1 MSDGQDVGPVGRRW
15 GGSRDYALLRS
26 AVATALRTETE
37 HSMGSGRPMNQQP
50 VDSDS
55 AGGGASVLHPSVA
68 ATGGQMA
75 GRMHRLHSTRS
86 DGGPG
91 QSQIDKQQWEY
102 VYFWVH
108 SED

>member
-1 MSDGQDVGPVGRRW
+1 
-15 GGSRDYALLRS
+15 
-26 AVATALRTETE
+26 
-37 HSMGSGRPMNQQP
+37 
-50 VDSDS
+50 
-55 AGGGASVLHPSVA
+55 
-68 ATGGQMA
+68 MA